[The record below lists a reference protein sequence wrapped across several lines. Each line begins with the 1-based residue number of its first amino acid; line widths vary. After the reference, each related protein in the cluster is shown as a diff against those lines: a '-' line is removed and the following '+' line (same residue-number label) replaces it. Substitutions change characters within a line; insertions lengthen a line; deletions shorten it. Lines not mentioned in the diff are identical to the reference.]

1 MSFLTR
7 ICCIIMESLELLAI
21 NARNVTVGPVETMI
35 MILNSASVVR
45 SFGVPV
51 VMRSIIAKDLVVR
64 GLQGLNG
71 NHHLARLVVLSNAG
85 EYLRELFRIN
95 LGKSANIHRLVLC
108 SNSENRDE
116 CDSDPYCSVC
126 GDGEWVN
133 CQYCDEVYC
142 RSGEW
147 CVYTCERDGC
157 NRSNCRNC
165 PSDLL
170 VECLE
175 CVEPC
180 TGRGGSEGC
189 STTYCIDCRVQECQ
203 NDWDGSCNSCVKMI
217 APVLAEEVYN

>member
-95 LGKSANIHRLVLC
+95 LGKSANIHRLV
-108 SNSENRDE
+108 
-116 CDSDPYCSVC
+116 
-126 GDGEWVN
+126 
-133 CQYCDEVYC
+133 
-142 RSGEW
+142 SG
-147 CVYTCERDGC
+147 
-157 NRSNCRNC
+157 
-165 PSDLL
+165 PLF
-170 VECLE
+170 
-175 CVEPC
+175 
-180 TGRGGSEGC
+180 
-189 STTYCIDCRVQECQ
+189 
-203 NDWDGSCNSCVKMI
+203 K
-217 APVLAEEVYN
+217 